1 MGRGAET
8 RQVILGRAAQ
18 VASLVGLEGLTIG
31 GLAEELD
38 LSKSGLFAHF
48 QSKEALQVETLRYAA
63 QLFVDHVVRPALK
76 ARRGEP
82 RVRALFERWLE
93 WAKADTLKGGCLF
106 VAAST
111 ELDDREGPARQELVG
126 QQKDWL
132 EFLSTVTGG
141 AVTEGHFRPKLDTE
155 QFAHDVYGV
164 MLACHHSRR
173 LLRDP
178 RAEERARR
186 SFETLVLAARAPRP
200 ARKPRAS
207 AAS

>member
-1 MGRGAET
+1 MGRGADT
-8 RQVILGRAAQ
+8 RQVILSRAAQ

-48 QSKEALQVETLRYAA
+48 HSKEALQVETLRFTA
-63 QLFVDHVVRPALK
+63 QLFIDSVIRPALK

-82 RVRALFERWLE
+82 RVRSLFERWLE
-93 WAKADTLKGGCLF
+93 WARADTLEGGCLF

-111 ELDDREGPARQELVG
+111 ELDDREGPARQELVR

-132 EFLSTVTGG
+132 QFLSTVTGA
-141 AVTEGHFRPKLDTE
+141 AVTEGHFRAKLDTE
-155 QFAHDVYGV
+155 QFAQDVYGV

-186 SFETLVLAARAPRP
+186 AFDTLVLAARSPRP
-200 ARKPRAS
+200 LRRVRTTVAS
-207 AAS
+207 

>member
-8 RQVILGRAAQ
+8 RQEILGRAAQ

-31 GLAEELD
+31 GLAEELE

-48 QSKEALQVETLRYAA
+48 HSKEALQVETLRFAA
-63 QLFVDHVVRPALK
+63 QLFVESVVRPALK

-82 RVRALFERWLE
+82 RVRAVFERWLE
-93 WAKADTLKGGCLF
+93 WARANTLEGGCLF
-106 VAAST
+106 VAASS
-111 ELDDREGPARQELVG
+111 ELDDREGPARQELVR
-126 QQKDWL
+126 QQKEWL
-132 EFLSTVTGG
+132 GFLSTVAG
-141 AVTEGHFRPKLDTE
+141 AAVSEGHFRAKLDTE
-155 QFAHDVYGV
+155 QLAHDVYGV
-164 MLACHHSRR
+164 MLACHHARR

-186 SFETLVLAARAPRP
+186 AFDTLVLAARSPRKS
-200 ARKPRAS
+200 RIL

>member
-1 MGRGAET
+1 M
-8 RQVILGRAAQ
+8 
-18 VASLVGLEGLTIG
+18 
-31 GLAEELD
+31 

-48 QSKEALQVETLRYAA
+48 HSKEALQVETLRFAA
-63 QLFVDHVVRPALK
+63 QLFIDSVIRPALK

-93 WAKADTLKGGCLF
+93 WAKADTLEGGCLF

-111 ELDDREGPARQELVG
+111 ELDDREGPARQELVR

-132 EFLSTVTGG
+132 GFLSTVARG
-141 AVTEGHFRPKLDTE
+141 AVIEGQFRSTLDTE

-164 MLACHHSRR
+164 MLACHHARR
-173 LLRDP
+173 LLRDS

-186 SFETLVLAARAPRP
+186 AFDTLVLAARSPRP
-200 ARKPRAS
+200 RRRPRAT

>member
-1 MGRGAET
+1 MGRGADT

-31 GLAEELD
+31 GLAEELE

-48 QSKEALQVETLRYAA
+48 QSKEALQVETLRFAA
-63 QLFVDHVVRPALK
+63 QLFIDHVIRPALK

-93 WAKADTLKGGCLF
+93 WAKADTLEGGCLF

-111 ELDDREGPARQELVG
+111 ELDDREGPARQELVR
-126 QQKDWL
+126 QQRDWL
-132 EFLSTVTGG
+132 KFLSTVAGG
-141 AVTEGHFRPKLDTE
+141 AMTEGHFRAKMDTE

-186 SFETLVLAARAPRP
+186 AFDTLVVAARAPRP
-200 ARKPRAS
+200 KHPS
-207 AAS
+207 HVTAAS

>member
-1 MGRGAET
+1 MGRGADT
-8 RQVILGRAAQ
+8 RNVILGRAAQ

-31 GLAEELD
+31 GLAEDLE

-48 QSKEALQVETLRYAA
+48 QSKEALQVETLRFAA
-63 QLFVDHVVRPALK
+63 QLFIDNVIRPALK

-93 WAKADTLKGGCLF
+93 WAKADTLVGGCLF

-111 ELDDREGPARQELVG
+111 ELDDREGPARQELVR

-132 EFLSTVTGG
+132 EFVSTVAGG
-141 AVTEGHFRPKLDTE
+141 AVTEGHFRAKLDTE
-155 QFAHDVYGV
+155 QFAIDAYGV

-178 RAEERARR
+178 RADERARR
-186 SFETLVLAARAPRP
+186 AFEALVLAAQPPRP
-200 ARKPRAS
+200 ARTSRPS
-207 AAS
+207 DS